1 MCLREGSKEKAHVRV
16 EDEEAG
22 KSQEKQPETREPG
35 DFSRMWREGRLV
47 VKSFECRTGMGK

>member
-1 MCLREGSKEKAHVRV
+1 MCLREGSKEKEPVRV

-35 DFSRMWREGRLV
+35 GFSRMSREARLV
-47 VKSFECRTGMGK
+47 VMSFECQTGMGK